1 MVGLTGVVWFPRG
14 ATRMS
19 TELYAGP
26 GPVPLTGASASWTAL
41 TETLGETAATVGAV
55 LAGLRAAWQGPAADT
70 ALLGLGRFE
79 AWLVETTAHAGR
91 AAGVTGVG
99 AGAYTASALVMPSPA
114 EIAATAAAVTAATVA
129 SAATGG
135 AALGAA
141 AATAEAA
148 QRELDLRATVAMEGY
163 EAASVPLSV
172 VEPFTPPP
180 PIGHAEAAETSAG
193 TRAARAVLGD
203 GNAVHSGQLA
213 GTHGPAGPAVS
224 PASAGAVTP
233 PPAAA
238 GAPGLTGP
246 AGSAQPPAT
255 SPAGAV
261 GVLPGQSMV
270 GMAGRVG
277 LGGAVA
283 AAAGGAG
290 LGGGAGAVG
299 AGVGGA
305 GIRSGATAA
314 DSPRPAVRAGS
325 GTAAGGGQPVRTG
338 AMPFA
343 PLGARSGV
351 FGGADAGDEYDSG
364 PDGPGRRPGWGEDRD
379 VAPPVLGAH
388 R

>member
-1 MVGLTGVVWFPRG
+1 MVGFTGVVWFPRG

-19 TELYAGP
+19 AELYAGP

-41 TETLGETAATVGAV
+41 TEALGETAATVGAV
-55 LAGLRAAWQGPAADT
+55 LAGLTATWQGPAADT

-114 EIAATAAAVTAATVA
+114 EIAATAATVTAATVA

-172 VEPFTPPP
+172 VEPFPPPP
-180 PIGHAEAAETSAG
+180 PIGHAEAAETSAA
-193 TRAARAVLGD
+193 TRAAHAALGD
-203 GNAVHSGQLA
+203 GGAVRDGQLA
-213 GTHGPAGPAVS
+213 GTHGPSGPATA
-224 PASAGAVTP
+224 PASAGAAASPGGSAGGPPVTGLAQP
-233 PPAAA
+233 VATTPAGVASGPLGAGPGGA
-238 GAPGLTGP
+238 GAGI
-246 AGSAQPPAT
+246 
-255 SPAGAV
+255 
-261 GVLPGQSMV
+261 
-270 GMAGRVG
+270 G
-277 LGGAVA
+277 LGGSVSA
-283 AAAGGAG
+283 AASGAGLAGGAG
-290 LGGGAGAVG
+290 AMG

-305 GIRSGATAA
+305 GIRSGTMGADAA
-314 DSPRPAVRAGS
+314 RPAILGS
-325 GTAAGGGQPVRTG
+325 GGGAAAGGGHQMRG
-338 AMPFA
+338 GMPMA
-343 PLGARSGV
+343 PIGARSGV
-351 FGGADAGDEYDSG
+351 LGAADPAETDAAT
-364 PDGPGRRPGWGEDRD
+364 PDGPGRRPGWDDGRE
-379 VAPPVLGAH
+379 VTAPVLGAL